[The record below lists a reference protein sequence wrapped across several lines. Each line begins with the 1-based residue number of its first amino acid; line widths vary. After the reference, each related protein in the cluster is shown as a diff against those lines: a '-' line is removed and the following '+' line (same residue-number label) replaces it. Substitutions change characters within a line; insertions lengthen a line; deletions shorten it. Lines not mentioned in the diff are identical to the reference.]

1 LRATPVGILSPN
13 DSPISW
19 FAAPLI
25 SLKPHRPSSPL
36 PSRGPSLGTRL
47 LLLGGLALV
56 LMVLDHREGHLQ
68 TIRNTLSVA
77 VHPIRLLVALP
88 FSAYEWL
95 GTTLGD
101 RSTLLRENAR
111 LKEERRD
118 ASVRLQRFEAVQA
131 ENTRLRAMMGSSKKV
146 ADRIIVAEILSVDLD
161 PYRHLIVLDR
171 GTRAGAFQ
179 GQALLDANGIVGQIT
194 RAQPLSSEAI
204 LISDP
209 GHATPVEVNRNG
221 LRTIAVGTG
230 DIDRLSLPFLAN
242 NADIQ
247 EGDLLVSS
255 GLGGA
260 FPSGYPVAEV
270 TAVKR
275 NPGQPFAEISARPA
289 AALNRNRELLLVWF
303 GQGETDSAAPGTV
316 ESQAEARP

>member
-1 LRATPVGILSPN
+1 
-13 DSPISW
+13 
-19 FAAPLI
+19 
-25 SLKPHRPSSPL
+25 
-36 PSRGPSLGTRL
+36 
-47 LLLGGLALV
+47 
-56 LMVLDHREGHLQ
+56 MVLDNREGHLQ
-68 TIRNTLSVA
+68 TIRDTLSVA
-77 VHPIRLLVALP
+77 VHPIRVLVALP
-88 FSAYEWL
+88 FSAYRWA
-95 GTTLGD
+95 GTTLSD
-101 RSTLLRENAR
+101 RSSLLKENTRLRE
-111 LKEERRD
+111 EQRD
-118 ASVRLQRFEAVQA
+118 ASVRLQRFAALEA
-131 ENTRLRAMMGSSKKV
+131 ENSRLHAMMGSSEKV

-161 PYRHLIVLDR
+161 PYRHRIVLDR

-179 GQALLDANGIVGQIT
+179 GQALLDASGIVGQIT

-230 DIDRLSLPFLAN
+230 DIDSLSLPFLPN

-260 FPSGYPVAEV
+260 FPSGYPVAEITGV
-270 TAVKR
+270 RR
-275 NPGQPFAEISARPA
+275 NPGQSFAEISARPA

-303 GQGETDSAAPGTV
+303 GNSESEPETPRSS
-316 ESQAEARP
+316 ESESEARQ